1 MKMIPF
7 GWLFTKSI
15 VFSTIFPDFFAV
27 LPAPCAPLL
36 PAVAL
41 PVPAFPAFA
50 AVYCFLISCF
60 CRHRERGFVEV
71 CGCSAFCFCQSTS
84 IFALS
89 DFFSSL
95 SAFLYALIFPDSLL
109 SAAALLFPAPYHS
122 DRDAFCPPC
131 FPTGNR
137 LIQHQI

>member
-36 PAVAL
+36 PAAAL
-41 PVPAFPAFA
+41 PVPTFPAITA
-50 AVYCFLISCF
+50 AYCFLISCF

-71 CGCSAFCFCQSTS
+71 CGCSAFCFCQSAS

-95 SAFLYALIFPDSLL
+95 SAFLYALIFPEYFTYDAVCAPASTAPSTLC
-109 SAAALLFPAPYHS
+109 AASIPTFS
-122 DRDAFCPPC
+122 SSCFDAS
-131 FPTGNR
+131 
-137 LIQHQI
+137 